1 MLLILIYC
9 MKTDSV
15 DPPRKSL
22 FFVIETYRKSVSH
35 KYSQEKVVTSAG
47 PMGQPVPLERQ
58 GRGRLEPASLVLPP
72 GRLQPGLPL
81 VPWQPEFSIHTQI
94 FQNCQVLFVLQ
105 KLYRFCQ

>member
-9 MKTDSV
+9 TKTDSL

-35 KYSQEKVVTSAG
+35 KYSQEKVVASAG

-58 GRGRLEPASLVLPP
+58 GRGSLEPASLVLPP

-81 VPWQPEFSIHTQI
+81 VPWQPEFSIHKQI

-105 KLYRFCQ
+105 KLYSFCR